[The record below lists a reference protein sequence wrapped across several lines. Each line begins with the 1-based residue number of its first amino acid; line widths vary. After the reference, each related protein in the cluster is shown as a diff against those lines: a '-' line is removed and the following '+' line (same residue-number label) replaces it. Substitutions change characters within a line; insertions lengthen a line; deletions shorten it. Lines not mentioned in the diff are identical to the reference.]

1 MACLIRYNI
10 SHPDEEPEIRWR
22 YFSARNLGGNPGG
35 QTSAAIPSMR
45 QYDTDGFIAVV
56 IPFFSEIYLEEQHD
70 LVDWVVDY
78 RLHYVNATNGKTP
91 RYYCVRLSHNG
102 RDMHQVRAR
111 RLHDQAWPSVA
122 THSMHPSL

>member
-10 SHPDEEPEIRWR
+10 THPDEEPEIRWR
-22 YFSARNLGGNPGG
+22 YFSARNLGGNPDG

-56 IPFFSEIYLEEQHD
+56 IPFFSEIYLEEQYD

-111 RLHDQAWPSVA
+111 RLRGHACI
-122 THSMHPSL
+122 

>member
-1 MACLIRYNI
+1 
-10 SHPDEEPEIRWR
+10 
-22 YFSARNLGGNPGG
+22 
-35 QTSAAIPSMR
+35 MR
-45 QYDTDGFIAVV
+45 KYDTDGFIAVV
-56 IPFFSEIYLEEQHD
+56 IPFFSEVYLEEQYD

-111 RLHDQAWPSVA
+111 RLRGHACPSTA
-122 THSMHPSL
+122 PHGMHTPQEYDKDRGMHVTRTEACM